1 MIGSKLLI
9 DACVVIEV
17 MNSNQI
23 FLKKITAA
31 GDSTISTTVLGELFT
46 GVYRA
51 ANKEKQMKKLNDFLT
66 TCAILN
72 VDSKTYEH
80 FGDVY
85 AALLNKGK
93 PIPTNDVWIAASAK
107 QDGLTL
113 ITKDKHF
120 AEIEGLDV
128 EFW

>member
-46 GVYRA
+46 GVY
-51 ANKEKQMKKLNDFLT
+51 
-66 TCAILN
+66 
-72 VDSKTYEH
+72 
-80 FGDVY
+80 
-85 AALLNKGK
+85 
-93 PIPTNDVWIAASAK
+93 
-107 QDGLTL
+107 
-113 ITKDKHF
+113 
-120 AEIEGLDV
+120 
-128 EFW
+128 